1 MEGLFLSKTSN
12 EIYFDNI
19 LNAIKFPLEEY
30 FDTLKKEGLIEE
42 EIEEKAINRVYIE
55 TELRSFFANKENFS
69 MDDEDYFIRAIDSFY
84 RRPIKDF
91 INNFIKPVLGGKIEY
106 KDYSIIEIYN
116 ILQKYKDEIL
126 KQIDD

>member
-1 MEGLFLSKTSN
+1 
-12 EIYFDNI
+12 
-19 LNAIKFPLEEY
+19 
-30 FDTLKKEGLIEE
+30 
-42 EIEEKAINRVYIE
+42 
-55 TELRSFFANKENFS
+55 

-116 ILQKYKDEIL
+116 ILQEYKDEIL
-126 KQIDD
+126 RRIDS